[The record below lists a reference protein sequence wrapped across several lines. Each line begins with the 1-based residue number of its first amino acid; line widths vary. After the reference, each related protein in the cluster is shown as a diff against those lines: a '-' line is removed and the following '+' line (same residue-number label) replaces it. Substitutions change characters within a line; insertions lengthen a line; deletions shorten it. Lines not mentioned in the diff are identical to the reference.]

1 MNTRL
6 YNFDPP
12 QTPLLYSKTGV
23 YRGIHYIKN
32 YSSNI
37 KNFRVF
43 LSENFQFLEVK
54 LSIYLNRC
62 VFLMRLDEA
71 VILSTNLTSGLIY
84 KNRKK
89 MYTYEIKMSETL
101 SQLQI

>member
-1 MNTRL
+1 
-6 YNFDPP
+6 
-12 QTPLLYSKTGV
+12 
-23 YRGIHYIKN
+23 
-32 YSSNI
+32 
-37 KNFRVF
+37 
-43 LSENFQFLEVK
+43 
-54 LSIYLNRC
+54 
-62 VFLMRLDEA
+62 MRLDEA